1 MIHSKSIKDDDN
13 SRGRVSGCAAPSG
26 RELARRSRRAAVF
39 TRVRRLC
46 WLAGLL
52 SGLALAKAPAF
63 PGATSRYHAWVAAT
77 LPGPLE
83 GLAVDRKGQLF
94 TAVAATGQIF
104 RLGDRT
110 GYRYIATV
118 PNEALGRAGRTWG
131 LEFDR
136 AGYLY
141 AAYVWHYS
149 EADEMDP
156 LHLACRNSRDVYT
169 GVYRI
174 DVATGQVIPWLTK
187 RSGWPVCFPDDIAI
201 DAAGDLYVTDLTLS
215 GIWKL
220 SPDRRFSLWAS
231 GPLLQWP
238 PSPYDEIPEGVNDLA
253 LSGDGRSI
261 YAVTDG
267 TPMLLRIPIRPNGSA
282 GHPQVLA
289 EGLSPLD
296 GIALDGRGNIYV
308 SEILR
313 SDISVFSPDGR
324 QRILIATAGTAPL
337 INPTSLIYRAGV
349 LCTANLGWNR
359 VPPPR
364 TVVCIR
370 GFRRPRRS
378 GTR

>member
-1 MIHSKSIKDDDN
+1 M
-13 SRGRVSGCAAPSG
+13 
-26 RELARRSRRAAVF
+26 
-39 TRVRRLC
+39 
-46 WLAGLL
+46 L
-52 SGLALAKAPAF
+52 SGFALAKAPAF
-63 PGATSRYHAWVAAT
+63 PGATSRYHAWVAAK
-77 LPGPLE
+77 LPGPVE
-83 GLAVDRKGQLF
+83 GLAVDRKGRLF

-104 RLGDRT
+104 RLDGRG
-110 GYRYIATV
+110 GYQYIATV
-118 PNEALGRAGRTWG
+118 PNKALGHAGRTWG
-131 LEFDR
+131 LEFDG

-141 AAYVWHYS
+141 AAYVWHYR
-149 EADEMDP
+149 EADEIDP
-156 LHLACRNSRDVYT
+156 LHLACRDSRDVYT

-174 DVATGQVIPWLTK
+174 DVRTGQVIPWLTK

-201 DAAGDLYVTDLTLS
+201 DSAGDLYVTDLTLS

-220 SPDRRFSLWAS
+220 TPDRRFSLWAS

-238 PSPYDEIPEGVNDLA
+238 RPPYDEIPEGVNDLA

-267 TPMLLRIPIRPNGSA
+267 APSLLRIPIRPNGSA
-282 GHPQVLA
+282 GHPQVIA

-296 GIALDGRGNIYV
+296 GIALDGRGNVYV

-324 QRILIATAGTAPL
+324 ERILIATDGTAPL
-337 INPTSLIYRAGV
+337 LNPTSLTYYAGV

-359 VPPPR
+359 APPPR

-370 GFRRPRRS
+370 GFRRPHRS
-378 GTR
+378 GTP